1 MRFHI
6 FSKDNALA
14 KNRHIDHS
22 FRECLLYDAE
32 TRNECRDSL
41 MREAYA
47 AAMSTA
53 RWAWPDDKK
62 DGTHIYDMLM
72 QAVRIDLFGSS
83 LTRLMCTAQDEISY
97 AQFAL
102 PKFPFPKTYE
112 PTKIM
117 NMPFGDNTVVST
129 PYDAKKWKTALRDL
143 SANDFDQQHSTLNHY
158 SGNYYPDLKL
168 IVIENGRHHAAAA
181 TLKQQGSADV
191 TVWDLAQC
199 YPYLYTDGAYWQDTS
214 SGAERKRYRERRVS
228 DVRLAILYGM
238 AQYRW
243 EMKSSY

>member
-1 MRFHI
+1 MGFHI
-6 FSKDNALA
+6 FSKCKSFVEPQQTDY
-14 KNRHIDHS
+14 S

-32 TRNECRDSL
+32 TKNECRDGL

-47 AAMSTA
+47 AAMNTA
-53 RWAWPDDKK
+53 RWALPNNTA

-102 PKFPFPKTYE
+102 PKFPFPKTYK

-117 NMPFGDNTVVST
+117 DMPFGDNTVICT
-129 PYDAKKWKTALRDL
+129 PYNATRWQTALKDL

-181 TLKQQGSADV
+181 ALKQQGSAEV

-243 EMKSSY
+243 DMQSSN

>member
-1 MRFHI
+1 MGFHI
-6 FSKDNALA
+6 FSKDNSLA
-14 KNRHIDHS
+14 KPQCTDYS

-47 AAMSTA
+47 AAISTA

-83 LTRLMCTAQDEISY
+83 LTRLMCTAKDEISNV
-97 AQFAL
+97 QFAL
-102 PKFPFPKTYE
+102 PDFPFPKGYK
-112 PTKIM
+112 PTKIVD
-117 NMPFGDNTVVST
+117 MPFGDNAVIST
-129 PYDAKKWKTALRDL
+129 PYARTKWNAALRNL
-143 SANDFDQQHSTLNHY
+143 CQSDFDQQHNMLHHY

-181 TLKQQGSADV
+181 ALKQQGSAEV
-191 TVWDLAQC
+191 NVWDLSLC
-199 YPYLYTDGAYWQDTS
+199 YPYLYTDGAYWQNS
-214 SGAERKRYRERRVS
+214 SPGAERKRYQERRVS

-243 EMKSSY
+243 QMERSD